1 MPMPA
6 PEQLAQSPLFADL
19 PPETLSRLA
28 ALSEEIICRAGEA
41 LFREGE
47 EASRLYILLSGKVN
61 VQVQPIALT
70 QPLRIVL
77 LNTPGELVGWS
88 GFMPPSYYT
97 ATAICQQDSRL
108 LAFDG
113 AAFNR
118 LLDENPVTG
127 LVIMRRI
134 AAVIS
139 QRLRTI
145 QGIVLK
151 NLYHHDEQ

>member
-1 MPMPA
+1 MVTT
-6 PEQLAQSPLFADL
+6 EQLVSSTLFADL
-19 PPETLSRLA
+19 PEAYLAQFA
-28 ALSEEIICRAGEA
+28 ALAEEITCAAGSA

-47 EASRLYILLSGKVN
+47 EASRLYILLDGKVS
-61 VQVQPIALT
+61 VQVQPIGVT
-70 QPLRIVL
+70 QPITILA
-77 LNTPGELVGWS
+77 LNTPGQLVGWS

-97 ATAICQQDSRL
+97 AAVVAQENSRL

-118 LLDENPVTG
+118 LLDDNPALG

-134 AAVIS
+134 AGVIS

-145 QGIVLK
+145 QSIVLK
-151 NLYHHDEQ
+151 NLYHHDAQ

>member
-1 MPMPA
+1 MVTPQLLATSPVFA
-6 PEQLAQSPLFADL
+6 GLPEDDLARLVPLA
-19 PPETLSRLA
+19 
-28 ALSEEIICRAGEA
+28 EEITCAAGNL
-41 LFREGE
+41 LFKEGE
-47 EASRLYILLSGKVN
+47 DASRLYILLSGKVN

-70 QPLRIVL
+70 QPLTVVSL
-77 LNTPGELVGWS
+77 SSAGQLVGWS

-97 ATAICQQDSRL
+97 ASAVCLEDTRL

-118 LLDENPVTG
+118 VLDENPALG

-134 AAVIS
+134 AGVIS
-139 QRLRTI
+139 QRLRSI
-145 QGIVLK
+145 QSVVLK